1 MAGEKVFNDNGDD
14 HVLKINQEPL
24 KLWKLSIGAVDNP
37 KIDSIRYYWDD
48 HGVYE
53 FAPPLKEYENI
64 FT

>member
-37 KIDSIRYYWDD
+37 KIASI
-48 HGVYE
+48 
-53 FAPPLKEYENI
+53 
-64 FT
+64 